1 MAINPNIS
9 LAVKGIELQ
18 DPLAQYGKVM
28 AIQGAQQQNQLAQ
41 LQMREAQATAEE
53 RNALRQLDPTSAD
66 YENQLFRVN
75 PKLALE
81 FRKEAAAT
89 AAQKAA
95 QAKSE
100 FDLKAAQRK
109 FGEDLKR
116 GLSANPSNE
125 NIIAFGQDAVLQG
138 LYTPDQVRSTVSQ
151 LLALPPQDRVRIL
164 SQAGATAGE
173 LKPSI
178 QQVNQG
184 GQTQVLRVPA
194 YSGAPAAIGT
204 YADVVA
210 PPEVEEQKGRIAARG
225 ATTIKLPE
233 QEKEERGARGKLLVT
248 QYEGVADAAKLAART
263 LPALETQERILD
275 SGFKTGFGT
284 DAQKAGASVL
294 AALGVPEAGKFATD
308 AQTFLAATQ
317 QAVLQRQLEQKGPQ
331 TEADAQRVT
340 QTGAQLGNTPDA
352 NKFIVSVA
360 KAQLKR
366 DIAQRNFYDKWWREN
381 KTYDGA
387 EDAWFSGEGGKSLFE
402 YPETKKYAAP
412 ARAATATPT
421 TAVPAPAVQFL
432 RANPDTKTQF
442 DAKYGAGAADRA
454 LKGQ

>member
-1 MAINPNIS
+1 MPTNPNIS

-109 FGEDLKR
+109 FGDDLKR
-116 GLSANPSNE
+116 GLSANPSDE

-204 YADVVA
+204 YADVAA
-210 PPEVEEQKGRIAARG
+210 PPEV
-225 ATTIKLPE
+225 
-233 QEKEERGARGKLLVT
+233 V
-248 QYEGVADAAKLAART
+248 
-263 LPALETQERILD
+263 
-275 SGFKTGFGT
+275 
-284 DAQKAGASVL
+284 AQKAAIAAASRAPKEDETKVI
-294 AALGVPEAGKFATD
+294 
-308 AQTFLAATQ
+308 AQTVYDAAGTPTFLNKFGQVITPVTAAGAP
-317 QAVLQRQLEQKGPQ
+317 AVVKGKPSATFEKTTAQRKQLSQDIDRAITELTSVTQKGGLIDQATGSGIGRAVDVGAGIFGKATPGAIAIGKLAPVADMVLKMVPRFEGPQ
-331 TEADAQRVT
+331 SNKDTQSYKEAAGQLADPTLPNEIRKQAGLQILRLMKDRKGQFVT
-340 QTGAQLGNTPDA
+340 PEMAAEGIAPGAAPG
-352 NKFIVSVA
+352 
-360 KAQLKR
+360 
-366 DIAQRNFYDKWWREN
+366 
-381 KTYDGA
+381 
-387 EDAWFSGEGGKSLFE
+387 
-402 YPETKKYAAP
+402 AAP
-412 ARAATATPT
+412 AAT
-421 TAVPAPAVQFL
+421 L
-432 RANPDTKTQF
+432 NI
-442 DAKYGAGAADRA
+442 DALLDKY
-454 LKGQ
+454 K